1 MIESAKEF
9 LDDVLRTMEAKNAD
23 YCGSFQAQ
31 DPLANLRLSEKIG
44 LCDTKTAILSRLL
57 DKVQRLVNLTTGH
70 DPQVAETA
78 EDTLQDLVG
87 YTILLRQALLETAN
101 APEISLNGETT
112 WTTSQ

>member
-1 MIESAKEF
+1 MIESAREF
-9 LDDVLRTMEAKNAD
+9 LEETLRTMEAKNAD
-23 YCGSFQAQ
+23 YCGQLQAE

-87 YTILLRQALLETAN
+87 YTILLREALLESAKTAD
-101 APEISLNGETT
+101 ISQSWETA
-112 WTTSQ
+112 

>member
-1 MIESAKEF
+1 MFEDASSF
-9 LDDVLRTMEAKNAD
+9 LDSVLETMARKNAD
-23 YCGSFQAQ
+23 YCGSHQAT

-70 DPQVAETA
+70 EPQVAETA

-87 YTILLRQALLETAN
+87 YTILLRAALLEESA
-101 APEISLNGETT
+101 
-112 WTTSQ
+112 